1 MSRNRVRSRR
11 VESQHAPQRVEV
23 PNDPELDL
31 FRSSLERSRAR
42 RDSSR
47 RPRRLPIAVTAITA
61 VAALVAAA
69 FVVSGAAERD
79 ADHVVAKRE
88 RERGRAGG
96 PGVVPPNPRESKA
109 VLPEAGALERAWA
122 YTRERGGLVSFAV
135 IDSRG
140 RMHGYDAERSYFS
153 ASISKALLLAA
164 ELRRLDAAGAAI
176 DATTRGLLTQMITV
190 SDNDAAD
197 AIYYRVG
204 DAALDE
210 VARDVGMRSFSVAGY
225 WANAQVTA
233 ADMARFMWN
242 LDDAFPASHREFGLG
257 LLGSV
262 VPSQRW
268 GIPAGAGAGWNVR
281 LKGGWRPTD
290 SGELVHQAAE
300 LTRGGVRLAVA
311 VLSDGQPSH
320 EYGAETLRGVADRL
334 VGRMSREPWD
344 GRWR

>member
-1 MSRNRVRSRR
+1 
-11 VESQHAPQRVEV
+11 
-23 PNDPELDL
+23 
-31 FRSSLERSRAR
+31 
-42 RDSSR
+42 
-47 RPRRLPIAVTAITA
+47 
-61 VAALVAAA
+61 
-69 FVVSGAAERD
+69 
-79 ADHVVAKRE
+79 
-88 RERGRAGG
+88 
-96 PGVVPPNPRESKA
+96 
-109 VLPEAGALERAWA
+109 
-122 YTRERGGLVSFAV
+122 
-135 IDSRG
+135 
-140 RMHGYDAERSYFS
+140 
-153 ASISKALLLAA
+153 
-164 ELRRLDAAGAAI
+164 
-176 DATTRGLLTQMITV
+176 MITV

-204 DAALDE
+204 DAAVDE
-210 VARDVGMRSFSVAGY
+210 VAHDVGMRSFSVAGY

-242 LDDAFPASHREFGLG
+242 LDDAFPASHREFALG

-290 SGELVHQAAE
+290 SGALVHQAAE
-300 LTRGGVRLAVA
+300 LRRGGARLAVA

-334 VGRMSREPWD
+334 VGRLSREPWD